1 VLPDQVFY
9 EHMQARC
16 PITFPGSLSSILK
29 EVLFLYRTVLFAIF
43 WFTFLLLLFWCKDV
57 AQERTQQ
64 ALIKGVED
72 FDTKKLKHTNT
83 VEKIVLPDKEGM
95 RLVAFISI
103 AHTTLRSF

>member
-1 VLPDQVFY
+1 
-9 EHMQARC
+9 
-16 PITFPGSLSSILK
+16 
-29 EVLFLYRTVLFAIF
+29 
-43 WFTFLLLLFWCKDV
+43 V

-95 RLVAFISI
+95 RLVAFNFNCT
-103 AHTTLRSF
+103 HHP